1 MSEEVPE
8 RPSLGAVLVELGAPR
23 YFAIG
28 LTVGVVFSL
37 VLYVYRVFL
46 VQPLSP
52 TAETSPLLFAAL
64 AFVLAV
70 TVGSLIAI
78 VLTVISAIRYTR
90 SASETPQR

>member
-1 MSEEVPE
+1 MTDDVPE
-8 RPSLGAVLVELGAPR
+8 RPSLGAVLVELDAPR
-23 YFAIG
+23 HFAVG
-28 LTVGVVFSL
+28 LAIGVVFSL

-70 TVGSLIAI
+70 TVGSLVAI
-78 VLTVISAIRYTR
+78 VLTIRSAIRYTR
-90 SASETPQR
+90 SANETPQR